1 MSFFGIGFWLNFFIV
16 VFLVVFVMLKLL
28 EYDERRGDF
37 FVGVNVR
44 DVVCYVSWVFV
55 RVYNFGDMVK
65 YVKDIV
71 KYDFI

>member
-1 MSFFGIGFWLNFFIV
+1 
-16 VFLVVFVMLKLL
+16 MLKSL